1 MRIALSFD
9 DGPNT
14 VTTPQVLDILEQ
26 EGIRASFFLIADNI
40 NPESAKQAL
49 RARAMGCDLENHSR
63 THGHMSVMTAE
74 QIRAMAASCEEKT
87 QGPNGAVKPLYKED
101 MEKIYII
108 AGKIEA

>member
-63 THGHMSVMTAE
+63 THG
-74 QIRAMAASCEEKT
+74 Q
-87 QGPNGAVKPLYKED
+87 
-101 MEKIYII
+101 
-108 AGKIEA
+108 